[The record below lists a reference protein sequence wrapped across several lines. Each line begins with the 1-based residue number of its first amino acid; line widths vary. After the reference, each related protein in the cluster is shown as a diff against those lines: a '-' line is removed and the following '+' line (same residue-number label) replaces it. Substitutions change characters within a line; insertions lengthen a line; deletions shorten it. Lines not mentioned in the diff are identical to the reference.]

1 MTRPAASWSAV
12 LDRVDLELEADWARF
27 VDWWIRRYDRD
38 PTVESALFLVGLQ
51 ALARGAPRRMSK
63 EEKQDAIMEGTYR
76 VLETVGMYRRVDDAT
91 WERTGD
97 LPVLST
103 SEQEKLLRAGIIRY
117 FEPVMSET
125 IDRKPSP

>member
-27 VDWWIRRYDRD
+27 ADWWIRRYDRD

-51 ALARGAPRRMSK
+51 ALGRGAPRRMSK